1 MNDQQIQS
9 VMTKRIFFGHQSVG
23 DNILQG
29 IRDLMASDPRLKI
42 NLVSSTEPRS
52 IPGFA
57 FIEAHVGVNRNPKSK
72 TEAFTEVIDKGFGA
86 EGGIAFYKYCYID
99 FGPKTDVEQVFAD
112 YREATLALKEKYPS
126 LVLLHSTVP
135 LTAEDRAQSAKEAIK
150 NQLRRILGR
159 EPNTKRNRF
168 NELLK
173 QEYQG
178 KDPVFDLAEVES
190 TRSDA
195 SRSYF
200 LYGFKKIYTLAPEY
214 TTDGGHLNGLGRRK
228 AAEQLLSLLA
238 TIPYNVTRA
247 RVYTEASISK

>member
-1 MNDQQIQS
+1 
-9 VMTKRIFFGHQSVG
+9 MTKRIFFGHQSVG

-112 YREATLALKEKYPS
+112 YREATLALKEKYSS
-126 LVLLHSTVP
+126 LVLIHSTVP

-159 EPNTKRNRF
+159 EPNTK
-168 NELLK
+168 
-173 QEYQG
+173 
-178 KDPVFDLAEVES
+178 
-190 TRSDA
+190 
-195 SRSYF
+195 
-200 LYGFKKIYTLAPEY
+200 
-214 TTDGGHLNGLGRRK
+214 
-228 AAEQLLSLLA
+228 
-238 TIPYNVTRA
+238 
-247 RVYTEASISK
+247 